1 MKDYEINDETLAI
14 MPDDLWNSMVL
25 EDDYKYEVNKTPLEI
40 LDYSCKYFGSSYP
53 GRKDGSKD
61 ILNSSYKL
69 PILVE
74 DTRNIIFFPTS
85 SPLDDSCI
93 WISLSNIKDYK
104 KVDKNKTEILF
115 KNNIQ
120 DYNIKIQKGNEICIK
135 KIAIAFAGPLVNI
148 FIAIIAFFMPENIVA
163 QKETIIYANLMLAI
177 FNLLPIYPLDGGRI
191 VKEIIMIKDGTKLA
205 YEKINNISKVTVII
219 ITIITSIIIL
229 KIHNIAILI
238 ILTYLWL

>member
-1 MKDYEINDETLAI
+1 MSVKI
-14 MPDDLWNSMVL
+14 DLKIFL
-25 EDDYKYEVNKTPLEI
+25 
-40 LDYSCKYFGSSYP
+40 FA
-53 GRKDGSKD
+53 
-61 ILNSSYKL
+61 
-69 PILVE
+69 
-74 DTRNIIFFPTS
+74 IIFYFTKQ
-85 SPLDDSCI
+85 
-93 WISLSNIKDYK
+93 IKIYALLMILALVHELGHLVCGICLGLK
-104 KVDKNKTEILF
+104 LKSIKITPVGFQILF

-148 FIAIIAFFMPENIVA
+148 FIAIIAFYLPENIVA
-163 QKETIIYANLMLAI
+163 HKETIIYANLLLAI

-238 ILTYLWL
+238 ILTYLWYLNIKNEKEYKVKCRIISAVKGGHVDI